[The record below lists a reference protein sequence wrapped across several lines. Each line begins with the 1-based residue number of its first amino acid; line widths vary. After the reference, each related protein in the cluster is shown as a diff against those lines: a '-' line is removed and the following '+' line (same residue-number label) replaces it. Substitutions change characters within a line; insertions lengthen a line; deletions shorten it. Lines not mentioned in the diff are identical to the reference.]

1 MTRKI
6 IKCSAIL
13 LSLAIAIIVV
23 IPCVVFI
30 TMRATRTK
38 IGENVRN
45 ALGEKHSIIAPS
57 LLKALV
63 GYPSFLKVEK
73 CIGVANCYEI
83 YSSLGSFNF
92 KEDEW
97 RDAPELVPTKCGNR
111 QKIVS
116 TATEIHSGWGD
127 DLRCMNCIGT

>member
-1 MTRKI
+1 
-6 IKCSAIL
+6 
-13 LSLAIAIIVV
+13 
-23 IPCVVFI
+23 
-30 TMRATRTK
+30 MRATRTK

-116 TATEIHSGWGD
+116 TATEIHKCESSNADMRAYVGGWGD